1 MNTTMVRSPRF
12 DVLYEDNHLLVVT
25 KPAGIPTQGVSR
37 DTTSVLSLAREYL
50 KRKYHKPGNV
60 YVGIVSRLD
69 APVSGVL
76 VLARTSKAARRLSE
90 QFRSHTVHKRYWAV
104 VEGVI
109 HRNGG
114 TLADWIRWNESQRR
128 GQVVALGTPAAQTA
142 RLSYRC
148 LATMSGFSLLEV
160 ELETGRKHQIRVQ
173 LSHRGWPVVGDER
186 YGSARRF
193 AGGIAL
199 HARIL
204 ELNHPTS
211 GKRLS
216 FVSPLPVQ
224 WAALGVRE
232 PMPDGTED
240 KREEGLPSDATG

>member
-1 MNTTMVRSPRF
+1 MKAIFAYIARDSVAAVVDAVRSLRLR
-12 DVLYEDNHLLVVT
+12 DV
-25 KPAGIPTQGVSR
+25 S
-37 DTTSVLSLAREYL
+37 
-50 KRKYHKPGNV
+50 
-60 YVGIVSRLD
+60 
-69 APVSGVL
+69 
-76 VLARTSKAARRLSE
+76 
-90 QFRSHTVHKRYWAV
+90 V
-104 VEGVI
+104 VE
-109 HRNGG
+109 
-114 TLADWIRWNESQRR
+114 IRA
-128 GQVVALGTPAAQTA
+128 AL
-142 RLSYRC
+142 
-148 LATMSGFSLLEV
+148 
-160 ELETGRKHQIRVQ
+160 
-173 LSHRGWPVVGDER
+173 WPVVGDER